1 MAIEPLMSTLGIKN
15 PKRQNVGFNYAPQ
28 LVGGSPNAQYQ
39 NQQPSPVQNLIDSIG
54 QRRQAGQQAYQSN
67 RGETTNRV
75 AADIAGKSAFNIPV
89 DEFGRVDQKL
99 TDFRPLVTQQLAT
112 NRRVGKT
119 ALETEEAKS
128 NWQMAKMLQDLSQ
141 YQMSGQ
147 FQMLPNQNQVT
158 TGNGSVIPGAKPN
171 NKGAQAV
178 DLAMKVYE
186 SGTPYKWG
194 GNSLTKGIDC
204 SGLVQQIYKQ
214 LGIEIPRVT
223 YDQAKFGKPVPL
235 NQLRP
240 GDLVFF
246 NTGSADP
253 NGIGTYGHVGL
264 YIGNGQMIDARGSK
278 SGVLKGGM
286 NIYGGPSLAIRP
298 Y

>member
-1 MAIEPLMSTLGIKN
+1 MAVEPLLSTLGINN

-28 LVGGSPNAQYQ
+28 LLGGSPT
-39 NQQPSPVQNLIDSIG
+39 QQPSPIQGLMESIDQRKQGGAQTYQQN
-54 QRRQAGQQAYQSN
+54 RAT
-67 RGETTNRV
+67 TTNRV

-99 TDFRPLVTQQLAT
+99 TDFRPLITNQLAT
-112 NRRVGKT
+112 TRRTGKT
-119 ALETEEAKS
+119 ALQAEEAKT
-128 NWQMAKMLQDLSQ
+128 QFQLAKTIQDLGQ
-141 YQMSGQ
+141 YQFTGS
-147 FQMLPNQNQVT
+147 FQMTPNNT
-158 TGNGSVIPGAKPN
+158 PIATGNGANIPGSKPN
-171 NKGAQAV
+171 DIGAQAV
-178 DLAMKVYE
+178 DLAMKALQN
-186 SGTPYKWG
+186 GTPYVWG
-194 GNSLTKGIDC
+194 GNSLTKGVDC

-214 LGIEIPRVT
+214 LGINIPRVT
-223 YDQAKFGKPVPL
+223 YDQAKHGKPVPL

-264 YIGNGQMIDARGSK
+264 YIGNGQMIDARGTK
-278 SGVLKGGM
+278 SGILKGST